1 MEGEDEKEV
10 YEKIMKR
17 IKYRTIDLYIIR
29 TFLSTFFFSL
39 ALILSISVIFD
50 LSEKIDNFMENNA
63 TWKLVVFDYYLNFI
77 PYFAV
82 LFSSL
87 FTFISVIFFTSR
99 MAYRSEIIAII
110 SSGMSFHRLLVPYF
124 ISALVIAIF
133 SFILSD
139 WVIPHANI
147 VRLDFEEQYIHN
159 SPRSVTERD
168 IHRQI
173 QPGVY
178 IYMENYSTMSDVGH
192 KFSMEKYEEGQLVSK
207 LISDYIK
214 WDSAIDKWVIRNY
227 YIRDIDG
234 LNEVITTGRSI
245 DTTLAIHP
253 DDFKRR
259 LNFVET
265 MNIRELN
272 AHIENLKMQGESN
285 VVVYQIEKQKRYA
298 FPFSTF
304 ILTLI
309 GVSVSSRK
317 VKGGIGMQIG
327 IGLLVAFSYILFMQ
341 FSSQFAISGSL
352 DPTLAVWI
360 PNLLFAFISLLLY
373 RMAPK

>member
-1 MEGEDEKEV
+1 MERTDEKKAIPQTMIKWK
-10 YEKIMKR
+10 YKI
-17 IKYRTIDLYIIR
+17 IDLYIIR

-63 TWKLVVFDYYLNFI
+63 TWKLVVFKYYFNFI

-87 FTFISVIFFTSR
+87 FTFITVIFFTSR

-110 SSGMSFHRLLVPYF
+110 SSGMSFHRLLAPYF
-124 ISALVIAIF
+124 FSAFVISLF
-133 SFILSD
+133 SFVLSD
-139 WVIPHANI
+139 AVIPHANI

-178 IYMENYSTMSDVGH
+178 IYMENYSTISDIGH
-192 KFSMEKYEEGQLVSK
+192 KFSMEKYVNGELVSK

-214 WDSAIDKWVIRNY
+214 WDSTINKWVIKNY
-227 YIRDIDG
+227 YIRDING
-234 LNEVITTGRSI
+234 MNEVITTGKSI
-245 DTTLAIHP
+245 DTTLAIKP
-253 DDFKRR
+253 ADFKRR

-265 MNIRELN
+265 MNLRELK
-272 AHIENLKMQGESN
+272 AYIKTLEMQGESN
-285 VVVYQIEKQKRYA
+285 VISYEIERQKRFA
-298 FPFSTF
+298 FPLSTF

-309 GVSVSSRK
+309 GASVSSRK

-352 DPTLAVWI
+352 NPVLAVWI
-360 PNLLFAFISLLLY
+360 PNAGYAIISLLLY

>member
-1 MEGEDEKEV
+1 MERANDQKAFEKNMIKWK
-10 YEKIMKR
+10 YKI
-17 IKYRTIDLYIIR
+17 IDLYIIR

-39 ALILSISVIFD
+39 VLILSISVIFD

-63 TWKLVVFDYYLNFI
+63 TWKLVVFNYYFNFI

-87 FTFISVIFFTSR
+87 FTFITVIFFTSR

-110 SSGMSFHRLLVPYF
+110 SNGMSFHRLLVPYF
-124 ISALVIAIF
+124 FSALVIALF

-139 WVIPHANI
+139 FVIPHANI

-159 SPRSVTERD
+159 APRSVTERD

-178 IYMENYSTMSDVGH
+178 IYMESYSTMSDIGH
-192 KFSMEKYEEGQLVSK
+192 KFSMEKYVNGELVSK

-214 WDSAIDKWVIRNY
+214 WDSTINKWVIRNY
-227 YIRDIDG
+227 YIRDING
-234 LNEVITTGRSI
+234 MNEVITTGKSI
-245 DTTLAIHP
+245 DTTLAIQP
-253 DDFKRR
+253 ADFKRR

-265 MNIRELN
+265 MNLRELN
-272 AHIENLKMQGESN
+272 AYIKTLEMQGESN
-285 VVVYQIEKQKRYA
+285 VVSYQIERQKRYA

-341 FSSQFAISGSL
+341 FSSQFAIIGSL
-352 DPTLAVWI
+352 NPVLAVWI
-360 PNLLFAFISLLLY
+360 PNLGYAVISLLLY

>member
-1 MEGEDEKEV
+1 VERADDQKAE
-10 YEKIMKR
+10 EKIMKR
-17 IKYRTIDLYIIR
+17 WKYKIIDLYIIR

-63 TWKLVVFDYYLNFI
+63 PWQLVIFKYYFNFI

-87 FTFISVIFFTSR
+87 FTFITVIFFTSR

-110 SSGMSFHRLLVPYF
+110 SSGMSFHRLLIPYF
-124 ISALVIAIF
+124 ISALVIALF

-139 WVIPHANI
+139 AVIPHANI
-147 VRLDFEEQYIHN
+147 IRLDFEEQYIHN
-159 SPRSVTERD
+159 APQSVSERD

-178 IYMENYSTMSDVGH
+178 IYMESYSTISDIGH
-192 KFSMEKYEEGQLVSK
+192 KFSIEKYVNGELVSK
-207 LISDYIK
+207 LMSDYIK
-214 WDSAIDKWVIRNY
+214 WDSTINKWVIRNY

-234 LNEVITTGRSI
+234 MHEEIRSGKSI

-253 DDFKRR
+253 ADFKRR
-259 LNFVET
+259 ENFVET
-265 MNIRELN
+265 MNLRELK
-272 AHIENLKMQGESN
+272 AYIKTLEMQGESN
-285 VVVYQIEKQKRYA
+285 VISYEIEKQKRYA
-298 FPFSTF
+298 YPLSTF

-352 DPTLAVWI
+352 NPVLAVWI
-360 PNLLFAFISLLLY
+360 PNLGYAVISLLLY
-373 RMAPK
+373 GMAPK

>member
-1 MEGEDEKEV
+1 MEGANEKEAF
-10 YEKIMKR
+10 EKIMKKIR
-17 IKYRTIDLYIIR
+17 LKIIDLYIIR

-50 LSEKIDNFMENNA
+50 LSEKIDDFMENNA
-63 TWKLVVFDYYLNFI
+63 TLQLVVFDYYLNFI

-133 SFILSD
+133 SFVLSD
-139 WVIPHANI
+139 FVIPHAN
-147 VRLDFEEQYIHN
+147 VKRLDFEEHYIHS
-159 SPRSVTERD
+159 SPKSVTERD

-178 IYMENYSTMSDVGH
+178 IYMESYSTMSDIGH
-192 KFSMEKYEEGQLVSK
+192 KFSMEKYEDGQLVSK

-227 YIRDIDG
+227 YIRDING
-234 LNEVITTGRSI
+234 LNEVITSGRSI
-245 DTTLAIHP
+245 DTTLSIHP

-272 AHIENLKMQGESN
+272 AYIENLKMQGESN
-285 VVVYQIEKQKRYA
+285 VIAYQIEKQKRYA

-309 GVSVSSRK
+309 GASVSSRK

-341 FSSQFAISGSL
+341 FSSQFAISGSI
-352 DPTLAVWI
+352 DPVLAVWI
-360 PNLLFAFISLLLY
+360 PNLSYAFISLLLY

>member
-1 MEGEDEKEV
+1 MIKWK
-10 YEKIMKR
+10 YKI
-17 IKYRTIDLYIIR
+17 IDLYIIR
-29 TFLSTFFFSL
+29 TFLSTFIFSL
-39 ALILSISVIFD
+39 ALILSISVIFG

-63 TWKLVVFDYYLNFI
+63 TWKLVVFKYYFNFI

-87 FTFISVIFFTSR
+87 FTFITVIFFTSR

-110 SSGMSFHRLLVPYF
+110 SSGMSFHRLLFPYF
-124 ISALVIAIF
+124 ISAFIIAFF

-139 WVIPHANI
+139 AVIPHANI
-147 VRLDFEEQYIHN
+147 IRLDFEEQYIHN
-159 SPRSVTERD
+159 APRSVTERD

-178 IYMENYSTMSDVGH
+178 IYMENYSTISDIGH
-192 KFSMEKYEEGQLVSK
+192 KFSMEKYVNGELVSK
-207 LISDYIK
+207 LVSDYIK
-214 WDSAIDKWVIRNY
+214 WDSTINKWVIRNY

-234 LNEVITTGRSI
+234 MKETVTTGKSI

-253 DDFKRR
+253 QDFKRR

-265 MNIRELN
+265 MNLRELKEY
-272 AHIENLKMQGESN
+272 IKTLEMQGESN
-285 VVVYQIEKQKRYA
+285 VIAYEIERQKRFA

-352 DPTLAVWI
+352 NPVLAVWI
-360 PNLLFAFISLLLY
+360 PNLGFAVISLLLY

>member
-1 MEGEDEKEV
+1 MERKDEKKV
-10 YEKIMKR
+10 YEKNMKR
-17 IKYRTIDLYIIR
+17 MKYRIIDLYIIR

-50 LSEKIDNFMENNA
+50 LSEKIDNFMENHA

-124 ISALVIAIF
+124 ISALVIAVF

-139 WVIPHANI
+139 YVIPHANI
-147 VRLDFEEQYIHN
+147 VRLDFEEHYIHN

-178 IYMENYSTMSDVGH
+178 IYMESYSTMSDVGH

-214 WDSAIDKWVIRNY
+214 WDSTINKWVIRNY

-327 IGLLVAFSYILFMQ
+327 IGLLVAFSYILFLQ

-352 DPTLAVWI
+352 NPTLAVWI
-360 PNLLFAFISLLLY
+360 PNLLFAIISLLLY

>member
-1 MEGEDEKEV
+1 MIKWK
-10 YEKIMKR
+10 YKI
-17 IKYRTIDLYIIR
+17 IDLYIIR
-29 TFLSTFFFSL
+29 TFLSTFIFSL

-63 TWKLVVFDYYLNFI
+63 TWKLVVFKYYFNFI

-87 FTFISVIFFTSR
+87 FTFITVIFFTSR

-110 SSGMSFHRLLVPYF
+110 SSGMSFHRLLFPYF
-124 ISALVIAIF
+124 ISAFVIALF

-139 WVIPHANI
+139 AVIPHANI
-147 VRLDFEEQYIHN
+147 IRLDFEEQYIHN
-159 SPRSVTERD
+159 APRSVTERD

-178 IYMENYSTMSDVGH
+178 IYMENYSTISDIGH
-192 KFSMEKYEEGQLVSK
+192 KFSMEKYVNGELVSK
-207 LISDYIK
+207 LVSDYVK
-214 WDSAIDKWVIRNY
+214 WDSTINKWVIRNY

-234 LNEVITTGRSI
+234 MKETITTGKSI
-245 DTTLAIHP
+245 DTTLAIRP
-253 DDFKRR
+253 EDFKRR
-259 LNFVET
+259 ENFVET
-265 MNIRELN
+265 MNLRELKEY
-272 AHIENLKMQGESN
+272 IKTLEMQGESN
-285 VVVYQIEKQKRYA
+285 VIAYEIERQKRFA

-352 DPTLAVWI
+352 NPVLAVWI
-360 PNLLFAFISLLLY
+360 PNLGFAVISLLLY

>member
-1 MEGEDEKEV
+1 MEGKDDQETFRKTM
-10 YEKIMKR
+10 IR
-17 IKYRTIDLYIIR
+17 WKYKTIDLYIIR
-29 TFLSTFFFSL
+29 TFLGTFIFSL

-63 TWKLVVFDYYLNFI
+63 TWKVVIFKYYFNFI

-87 FTFISVIFFTSR
+87 FTFITVIFFTSR

-110 SSGMSFHRLLVPYF
+110 SSGMSFHRLLFPYF
-124 ISALVIAIF
+124 ISAFIIASF
-133 SFILSD
+133 SFFLSD
-139 WVIPHANI
+139 AVIPHANI
-147 VRLDFEEQYIHN
+147 VRLDFEELYIHN
-159 SPRSVTERD
+159 APRSVTERD

-178 IYMENYSTMSDVGH
+178 IYMENYSTISDIGH
-192 KFSMEKYEEGQLVSK
+192 KFSMEKYVNGELVSK
-207 LISDYIK
+207 LVSDYVK
-214 WDSAIDKWVIRNY
+214 WDSTINKWVIRNY

-234 LNEVITTGRSI
+234 MKETIRTGKSI
-245 DTTLAIHP
+245 DTTLAIRP
-253 DDFKRR
+253 EDFKRR

-265 MNIRELN
+265 MNLRELKQY
-272 AHIENLKMQGESN
+272 IKTLEMQGESN
-285 VVVYQIEKQKRYA
+285 VIAYEIERQKRFA

-352 DPTLAVWI
+352 NPVLAVWI
-360 PNLLFAFISLLLY
+360 PNVGYALISLLLY
-373 RMAPK
+373 RMAPR

>member
-1 MEGEDEKEV
+1 MIKWK
-10 YEKIMKR
+10 YKI
-17 IKYRTIDLYIIR
+17 IDLYIIR
-29 TFLSTFFFSL
+29 TFLSTFIFSL

-63 TWKLVVFDYYLNFI
+63 TWKLVVFKYYFNFI

-87 FTFISVIFFTSR
+87 FTFITVIFFTSR

-110 SSGMSFHRLLVPYF
+110 SSGMSFHRLLFPYF
-124 ISALVIAIF
+124 ISAFIIAFF

-139 WVIPHANI
+139 AVIPHANI
-147 VRLDFEEQYIHN
+147 IRLDFEEQYIHN
-159 SPRSVTERD
+159 APRSVTERD

-178 IYMENYSTMSDVGH
+178 IYMENYSTISDIGH
-192 KFSMEKYEEGQLVSK
+192 KFSMEKYVNGELVSK
-207 LISDYIK
+207 LVSDYIK
-214 WDSAIDKWVIRNY
+214 WDSTINKWVIRNY

-234 LNEVITTGRSI
+234 MKETVTTGKSI

-253 DDFKRR
+253 QDFKRR

-265 MNIRELN
+265 MNLRELKEY
-272 AHIENLKMQGESN
+272 IKTLEMQGESN
-285 VVVYQIEKQKRYA
+285 VIAYEIERQKRFA

-352 DPTLAVWI
+352 NPVLAVWI
-360 PNLLFAFISLLLY
+360 PNLGFAVISLLLY